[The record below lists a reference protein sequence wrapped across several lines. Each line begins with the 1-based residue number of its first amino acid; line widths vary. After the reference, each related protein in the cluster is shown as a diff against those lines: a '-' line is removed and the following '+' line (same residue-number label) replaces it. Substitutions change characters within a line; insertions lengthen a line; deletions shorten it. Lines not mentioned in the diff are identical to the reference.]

1 MVLQKIFQYA
11 KKKKNSNV
19 SKNHG
24 CLRAEGANVSFNPK
38 ISLSLIPVGGAV
50 VICGGSGSSPFF
62 TACGQNLVKTKRE
75 YKMQLYVSQFI
86 MKVTH
91 KSIFWRKKTAFI

>member
-24 CLRAEGANVSFNPK
+24 CLRAEGANVSFNQK

-50 VICGGSGSSPFF
+50 VICGGSGSSPF
-62 TACGQNLVKTKRE
+62 
-75 YKMQLYVSQFI
+75 VSQFI